1 MPVLNLVIKNAYH
14 DSVFL
19 MALAGKARSLPGVE
33 DVSCVMGTPENR
45 TILDDAG
52 LLEAQGRGAGPNDLV
67 VAVRAGTDDNAAAA
81 LDHVREALASQTG
94 RSTHRQDYA
103 PRTLDAAV
111 SVAGGANLALISV
124 PGRYAPRETRKALER
139 GLNVF
144 LFSDNVSIQDEV
156 QLKSIAASR
165 NLLLMGPD
173 CGTAIIDGIAIG
185 FANVVRRGSVGIV
198 AAAGTGLQEVAC
210 LLDASRC
217 GVSQAIGT
225 GGRDLKQEV
234 GGITTLQGIA
244 RLAEDPD
251 TRVLCVVSKPP
262 DPAVADR
269 VVAALQAC
277 GKPAVACFVGAPP
290 REPNG
295 AVAFVSDLTA
305 AARAAAALACGEDP
319 ASASGVDAEL
329 VALAE
334 SVVARLPGRRQHVR
348 GLYSG
353 GTLCYEA
360 LHILSRHLGEVWSN
374 TPLPRGKRLKDAR
387 TSFRNTVVDLGDDEF
402 TVGRPHPMIDHRLR
416 NERLVREARNEDV
429 GVILLDVVLG
439 HGAHPNPAG
448 AMAASVREAVA
459 AGPAV
464 VASITGTRADPQ
476 GYDLQKRT
484 LQDLGVTVLPSNTKA
499 ALFAAL
505 VANRGRLEPGE

>member
-1 MPVLNLVIKNAYH
+1 
-14 DSVFL
+14 
-19 MALAGKARSLPGVE
+19 
-33 DVSCVMGTPENR
+33 
-45 TILDDAG
+45 
-52 LLEAQGRGAGPNDLV
+52 
-67 VAVRAGTDDNAAAA
+67 
-81 LDHVREALASQTG
+81 
-94 RSTHRQDYA
+94 
-103 PRTLDAAV
+103 
-111 SVAGGANLALISV
+111 
-124 PGRYAPRETRKALER
+124 
-139 GLNVF
+139 
-144 LFSDNVSIQDEV
+144 
-156 QLKSIAASR
+156 
-165 NLLLMGPD
+165 
-173 CGTAIIDGIAIG
+173 
-185 FANVVRRGSVGIV
+185 
-198 AAAGTGLQEVAC
+198 
-210 LLDASRC
+210 
-217 GVSQAIGT
+217 
-225 GGRDLKQEV
+225 
-234 GGITTLQGIA
+234 
-244 RLAEDPD
+244 
-251 TRVLCVVSKPP
+251 
-262 DPAVADR
+262 
-269 VVAALQAC
+269 
-277 GKPAVACFVGAPP
+277 
-290 REPNG
+290 
-295 AVAFVSDLTA
+295 
-305 AARAAAALACGEDP
+305 
-319 ASASGVDAEL
+319 VDAEL